1 MRRLAAAAALVAILG
16 FALTSSAD
24 VVHLKDGSRLDGD
37 VKKGPA
43 GYTVKMADGTVK
55 TVSSDQVKSIELAAA
70 PGSADAAKE
79 KLNSLRR
86 SVEYLDD
93 PAKIIQRY
101 QRFIEQ
107 NANQPIELEA
117 RKDLAVWQERQTK
130 GLVKFANKWVA
141 PAERVQLQEKAFAQ
155 ADAAR
160 KLIKAGKL
168 AEADSTLQQALAED
182 PNNAAAIYLRGL
194 LQFRQDQ
201 VINARTSFEQVNKLV
216 SNHAPT
222 LNNLAVIAVRQNQI
236 IQALNYYDQAMA
248 ATPGTRDVLNNVA
261 ELLYNMPDQQRDTPA
276 AQKVLRRFD
285 EQDSALA
292 KELEKQDLHRWGST
306 WVTSEQLDKLKDA
319 ERAAKDKLDQLSSE
333 FDAVKVRISNIDRDI
348 AENER
353 SMRRMEATSF
363 VRDVN
368 GQMWQTELPSSY
380 YGMQNDN
387 KKLARER
394 DEQFARL
401 NQLRDQAK
409 AVNRN
414 LPIPKYSGIQRLM
427 EENFAP
433 IQIPAGA
440 PTSQPGSP
448 GAAATRPAA

>member
-1 MRRLAAAAALVAILG
+1 MRRFAALILVFG
-16 FALTSSAD
+16 LALTASAD

-37 VKKGPA
+37 VKKGAA

-55 TVSSDQVKSIELAAA
+55 TVSSEQVKSIELGAT
-70 PGSADAAKE
+70 PGSAEAGKQ
-79 KLNSLRR
+79 KLDSLRR

-93 PAKIIQRY
+93 PVKIIQRY

-107 NANQPIELEA
+107 SANTPIELEA
-117 RKDLAVWQERQTK
+117 RKDLTIWQDRQTR
-130 GLVKFANKWVA
+130 GLVKFANKWVT
-141 PAERVQLQEKAFAQ
+141 PAEREQLQEKAFQQ

-168 AEADSTLQQALAED
+168 AEADSTIQQALAED
-182 PNNAAAIYLRGL
+182 PNNAAAIFLRGL

-201 VINARTSFEQVNKLV
+201 VINARQSFEQVNKLV
-216 SNHAPT
+216 PNHAPT

-236 IQALNYYDQAMA
+236 IQAINYYDQAMTA
-248 ATPGTRDVLNNVA
+248 APGTRDVLNNVA

-276 AQKVLRRFD
+276 AQKVLRKFD
-285 EQDSALA
+285 EQDIALS
-292 KELEKQDLHRWGST
+292 KELEKQNLHRWGST
-306 WVTSEQLDKLKDA
+306 WVTSEQLDQLREA

-333 FDAVKVRISNIDRDI
+333 FDAVKVRITNIDRDI

-353 SMRRMEATSF
+353 SMRRMEATSY

-368 GQMWQTELPSSY
+368 GNMWQTELPSSY
-380 YGMQNDN
+380 GAMQNDN
-387 KKLARER
+387 RKLAHER

-401 NQLRDQAK
+401 NQLREQAK

-414 LPIPKYSGIQRLM
+414 LPVPKYTGIQRLM

-433 IQIPAGA
+433 IQMPAGA
-440 PTSQPGSP
+440 TTQPAN
-448 GAAATRPAA
+448 AAATKPAA